1 MPPGNRRSKRAQ
13 ERPKKIPPQCS
24 AVTRSY
30 SACKNRATILRARGG
45 LPVCWAHR
53 KLGLTVAFCQ
63 AAVLGDNRKCLKKI
77 PWTEI
82 QLCFEHIDFALP
94 CYILRLPIEL
104 RQHIFSYILDE
115 YQSSYAKFYTYFT
128 FRKVACLNRQIFEDA
143 TDVLYRNLVCDIY
156 LSGKNAYILGRTC
169 HSIQPGSWQR
179 FKQITF
185 KFDISGDISERDG
198 PILENVQ
205 LIASHLRD
213 YNLIK
218 LHVCLD
224 SYFFWHKGPRS
235 VEVIR
240 NSLPLL
246 LDAFRQ
252 VGRVREPSVVI
263 SPRLSGRPNEIE
275 LWMKSTSNDTKAIAM
290 AMEWRRYYEE
300 WTENLKRGC
309 LEDGA

>member
-1 MPPGNRRSKRAQ
+1 MPPGKRRPKRAH

-30 SACKNRATILRARGG
+30 NACKNRATILRARGG

-63 AAVLGDNRKCLKKI
+63 AAVPGGNRKCLKKI

-94 CYILRLPIEL
+94 CYILRLPVEL

-156 LSGKNAYILGRTC
+156 LSGKVVYILGRTC

-185 KFDISGDISERDG
+185 RFDISGDISSRE
-198 PILENVQ
+198 PILENVK

-213 YNLIK
+213 SNLIK
-218 LHVCLD
+218 LNVCLG
-224 SYFFWHKGPRS
+224 SYYFWYNYSRS
-235 VEVIR
+235 VEVIS
-240 NSLPLL
+240 NSLSLY
-246 LDAFRQ
+246 LDAFRP

-263 SPRLSGRPNEIE
+263 CPRLQDRSNEIE
-275 LWMKSTSNDTKAIAM
+275 LWMKSRSNDTKSTAM

-309 LEDGA
+309 REDGA